1 MIGPVET
8 LANGVTVHQVTD
20 DGAPKCNI
28 YCEFPWCPPDSSGF
42 VYVSRTPGGKW
53 EYVLCRFGTWEK
65 QPLGAGSACTMAGGR
80 FYFRRDSAAGEP
92 ELVRADLSS
101 GRMET
106 LDVPPQALAEG
117 GLCLS
122 ADERY
127 RVYSRA
133 LSFSPQ
139 RFGITV
145 VDMRTGQREVVLED
159 PYLCNTHLQFDRGR
173 ACRVL
178 VQHNRGCRFSSAG
191 KCELLCGSEGC
202 TLFIL
207 EIPGGRVVPLQ
218 VGPPHTVTCS
228 GHETWLGRSGEVLLT
243 LNLTADYDLGKGP
256 IMAVQPGQ
264 PARPVCPP
272 REMNHI
278 GTPDCGRLFC
288 ADAFRP
294 DEIIIGSPATG
305 RAAVVCPARASYK
318 RGTPDSHPHAYLS
331 PDLRWVVFNSDRTGA
346 IEIYAASVPAAM
358 AAGLM

>member
-8 LANGVTVHQVTD
+8 LENGVTVHQVTD
-20 DGAPKCNI
+20 DGAPKSNI

-42 VYVSRTPGGKW
+42 VFVRRTPGGKW

-65 QPLGAGSACTMAGGR
+65 QPLGAGTACTMAGGR

-173 ACRVL
+173 DCRVL
-178 VQHNRGCRFSSAG
+178 VQHNRGCRFSPAG
-191 KCELLCGSEGC
+191 RCELLCGSEGC

-207 EIPGGRVVPLQ
+207 DIPGGRVVPLQ

-256 IMAVQPGQ
+256 IMAVKPGQ
-264 PARPVCPP
+264 AARPVCPP

-278 GTPDCGRLFC
+278 GVPDCGRLFC

-358 AAGLM
+358 AAGLL